1 MRFSNSCEALPCQLR
16 LNLILK
22 LQISF
27 LDAYNEE
34 HALPLFRGHRN
45 ERLVSMLIT
54 GTVVANDS
62 TYASDMLGEDEVIE
76 LLKRKAWDQLAGYS
90 ISLPELTPLKAERR
104 RGLRSID
111 AARAKLT
118 LGDSG

>member
-1 MRFSNSCEALPCQLR
+1 M
-16 LNLILK
+16 
-22 LQISF
+22 
-27 LDAYNEE
+27 
-34 HALPLFRGHRN
+34 
-45 ERLVSMLIT
+45 SMLIT
-54 GTVVANDS
+54 ETVVANDS
-62 TYASDMLGEDEVIE
+62 THASDMLGEDEVIE